1 MKQNDVDHTIMF
13 GGGWRASLDD
23 NVAARV
29 ALYINASWIWC
40 VN

>member
-1 MKQNDVDHTIMF
+1 MKQNDADHTIMF
-13 GGGWRASLDD
+13 GGGWRASWDD